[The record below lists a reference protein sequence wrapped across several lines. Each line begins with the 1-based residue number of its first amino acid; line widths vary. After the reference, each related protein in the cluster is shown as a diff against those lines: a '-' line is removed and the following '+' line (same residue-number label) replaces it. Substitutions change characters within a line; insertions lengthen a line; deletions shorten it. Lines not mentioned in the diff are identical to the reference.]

1 MPEVLTIRPM
11 LFFGVTYP
19 FLNNFFLFVST
30 WSQGF
35 SSKPPVQFVG
45 IVVLLVSAGER
56 CLLEGW
62 SLAPKMI
69 PTVTE
74 EWLADWKHLPHPH
87 AYMYLKY
94 CRAVVLWHYS
104 FAEVFSASPTM
115 TVAARQRREEK
126 LEFEKVQI
134 GDTPINFPFTPYPL
148 QVPHSHKHPLLHLLL
163 NLKMTAHYPLQVKST
178 PALDVQDAN
187 SGCSDLLLI

>member
-30 WSQGF
+30 WSQRF
-35 SSKPPVQFVG
+35 SSKPLVQFVG

-69 PTVTE
+69 PNLTE
-74 EWLADWKHLPHPH
+74 EWLANWNYLPHLH
-87 AYMYLKY
+87 VCCYSKY
-94 CRAVVLWHYS
+94 CRAVVPL
-104 FAEVFSASPTM
+104 FICRGAQCQPTM
-115 TVAARQRREEK
+115 AVAARQRREEK

-148 QVPHSHKHPLLHLLL
+148 QVKP
-163 NLKMTAHYPLQVKST
+163 T
-178 PALDVQDAN
+178 PAHDVQDAN
-187 SGCSDLLLI
+187 SDCSDLLLI